1 MQCAGCSAEVSA
13 GHAFCTACGT
23 AVAMAGVCVGCGHAL
38 AQGDLFCQQC
48 GTRQPTPAAEQVQP
62 AASPHESVPG
72 ATNSADRAVDRE
84 LAGAVS
90 TSPELTIRTAHPRR
104 QKLVLLAAFLTVV
117 AASLGEY
124 WYSSVR
130 AVGMAAPLV
139 EDVTAQVVAERIR
152 LGVASDP
159 TLRNEHVSVTAAS
172 RVIELSGRCSTP
184 AARSLLT
191 RYAAGVIADR
201 FVLVDNT
208 QLIPPGTRPRAGP
221 HKR

>member
-23 AVAMAGVCVGCGHAL
+23 AVAMAGVCVSCGHAL
-38 AQGDLFCQQC
+38 VPGDRFCQQC
-48 GTRQPTPAAEQVQP
+48 GARQAIPAAEQVQP
-62 AASPHESVPG
+62 AASAHQSVFG
-72 ATNSADRAVDRE
+72 ATNSANRAVDRDS
-84 LAGAVS
+84 AAVS
-90 TSPELTIRTAHPRR
+90 TSPELTIRTAPPRR
-104 QKLVLLAAFLTVV
+104 HKLVLLAAFLTVV

-159 TLRNEHVSVTAAS
+159 TLRNEHVSVTAGS
-172 RVIELSGRCSTP
+172 RVIELAGRCSTP
-184 AARSLLT
+184 AARALLT

-201 FVLVDNT
+201 FVLVDNA
-208 QLIPPGTRPRAGP
+208 QLIPPGTRPHAGP